1 VPLPRLTPTRVVLFL
16 AALAVGYFVFTAV
29 GDALL
34 SQRLGRDEQRLQY
47 EISDLERQQRELVA
61 IRDYLQTDQY
71 IEGVARRLLGLVRP
85 GETLVVVSSSVTP
98 TPAPVDAEPAAE
110 APTPAYRHWWENLYG
125 P

>member
-1 VPLPRLTPTRVVLFL
+1 VRLPRLTPARVVLFL
-16 AALAVGYFVFTAV
+16 AALAAGYFVFTAA
-29 GDALL
+29 GDAFL
-34 SQRLGRDEQRLQY
+34 SQRLGRDEQRLQN
-47 EISDLERQQRELVA
+47 EITDLQRQQQELVA
-61 IRDYLQTDQY
+61 IRDYLQTDGY

-85 GETLVVVSSSVTP
+85 GETLVIVSSSVTP

>member
-1 VPLPRLTPTRVVLFL
+1 MRLPRLTPTRVVLFL

-34 SQRLGRDEQRLQY
+34 SQRLGRDEQRLQN
-47 EISDLERQQRELVA
+47 EISDLQRQQQELVA
-61 IRDYLQTDQY
+61 IRDYLQTDGY

-85 GETLVVVSSSVTP
+85 GETLVIVSSSV
-98 TPAPVDAEPAAE
+98 TPAPVDAEDAAQ